1 MPEIDLGL
9 EVAVLIDDSGMVVVT
24 TTIVQLVLGLI
35 GYIYIYIVPPQR
47 STIFACF
54 TVVDAH
60 PSIY

>member
-9 EVAVLIDDSGMVVVT
+9 EVVVLIDDSGMVVVT

-35 GYIYIYIVPPQR
+35 GYIYIVPPQR